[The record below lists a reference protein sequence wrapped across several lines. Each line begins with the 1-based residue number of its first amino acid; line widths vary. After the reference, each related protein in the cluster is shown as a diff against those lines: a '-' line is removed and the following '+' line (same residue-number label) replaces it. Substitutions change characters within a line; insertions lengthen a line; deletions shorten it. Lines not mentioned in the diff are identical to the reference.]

1 MTCLRGHFDRLSD
14 RAYLLDRNELRS
26 VRLLPES
33 HHPLQI
39 PHLDCLKTGRLRR
52 RHLPRS
58 VGQSLPER
66 REFSHKRARRLHLDA
81 LPGLDLGPHLHATVT
96 DVGVLVQRLVVVVR
110 LRRGGSGFFETPTE
124 AQSPR
129 QGIFEL
135 MRSNPE
141 SYCEIW
147 RADKDGRFRIY
158 KALKSEYAGDAVYER
173 LLRKEFEIGYSLDHP
188 NICEY
193 YGFVNIPP
201 LGNCIEM
208 EWVDGCSL
216 DTLLPRGAISKTLAS
231 KIINETCD
239 ALAYMHSKQIVHR
252 DLKPSNIMLTY
263 NGNNVKLIDF
273 GLSDSDSHSVL
284 KGSAGTQVYASPEL
298 ISGGNVDYHTDI
310 FSLGCVID
318 RLSPAYAKVARKCCQ
333 RDPSRRYQ
341 SALEVKEAIKHISR
355 LPLWLAVV
363 ALIAFV
369 TLLSIRPWTRHVLSG
384 ATDSLSK
391 VVGTDSASV
400 IQTVD
405 SGQMVGIGSPST
417 DSTSDKDNFR
427 NPPESAKAA
436 SATMKSSDSTKK
448 IVRKD
453 ESKSEK
459 KEPSP
464 RQAKPQSDKEAIDE
478 LFRQATELF
487 DQ

>member
-1 MTCLRGHFDRLSD
+1 M
-14 RAYLLDRNELRS
+14 
-26 VRLLPES
+26 
-33 HHPLQI
+33 
-39 PHLDCLKTGRLRR
+39 
-52 RHLPRS
+52 
-58 VGQSLPER
+58 
-66 REFSHKRARRLHLDA
+66 
-81 LPGLDLGPHLHATVT
+81 
-96 DVGVLVQRLVVVVR
+96 
-110 LRRGGSGFFETPTE
+110 
-124 AQSPR
+124 
-129 QGIFEL
+129 
-135 MRSNPE
+135 
-141 SYCEIW
+141 
-147 RADKDGRFRIY
+147 
-158 KALKSEYAGDAVYER
+158 
-173 LLRKEFEIGYSLDHP
+173 
-188 NICEY
+188 
-193 YGFVNIPP
+193 
-201 LGNCIEM
+201 
-208 EWVDGCSL
+208 
-216 DTLLPRGAISKTLAS
+216 
-231 KIINETCD
+231 
-239 ALAYMHSKQIVHR
+239 
-252 DLKPSNIMLTY
+252 
-263 NGNNVKLIDF
+263 
-273 GLSDSDSHSVL
+273 
-284 KGSAGTQVYASPEL
+284 
-298 ISGGNVDYHTDI
+298 DYHTDI

-391 VVGTDSASV
+391 VVGTDSAPV

-436 SATMKSSDSTKK
+436 SATVKSSDSTKK

>member
-1 MTCLRGHFDRLSD
+1 MDE
-14 RAYLLDRNELRS
+14 A
-26 VRLLPES
+26 
-33 HHPLQI
+33 
-39 PHLDCLKTGRLRR
+39 
-52 RHLPRS
+52 
-58 VGQSLPER
+58 
-66 REFSHKRARRLHLDA
+66 
-81 LPGLDLGPHLHATVT
+81 
-96 DVGVLVQRLVVVVR
+96 
-110 LRRGGSGFFETPTE
+110 SGFFETPTE

-129 QGIFEL
+129 QGMFEL
-135 MRSNPE
+135 IRSNPE

-158 KALKSEYAGDAVYER
+158 KALKSEYAGDSVYER
-173 LLRKEFEIGYSLDHP
+173 LLRKEFEIGYSLSHP

-216 DTLLPRGAISKTLAS
+216 DILLPRGAISKTLAS

-252 DLKPSNIMLTY
+252 DLKPSNIMVTY

-273 GLSDSDSHSVL
+273 GLSDSDTHSVL

-298 ISGGNVDYHTDI
+298 IAGGNVDYHTDI

-333 RDPSRRYQ
+333 RDPSKRFQ
-341 SALEVKEAIKHISR
+341 SALEVKEAINHRSR
-355 LPLWLAVV
+355 LPLWPAIASAIAIVV
-363 ALIAFV
+363 V
-369 TLLSIRPWTRHVLSG
+369 LSIRPGMRSG
-384 ATDSLSK
+384 NNMASGVTDSLSK
-391 VVGTDSASV
+391 AVGIDTASAV
-400 IQTVD
+400 QTVD
-405 SGQMVGIGSPST
+405 TGLMVGIDST
-417 DSTSDKDNFR
+417 SSESTSDKDNIR
-427 NPPESAKAA
+427 NRSESVKVV
-436 SATMKSSDSTKK
+436 SAPVKSSKPVKNT
-448 IVRKD
+448 VRKD
-453 ESKSEK
+453 ESKSAK
-459 KEPSP
+459 KEPST
-464 RQAKPQSDKEAIDE
+464 RHTKPQSDKEAIDE

>member
-1 MTCLRGHFDRLSD
+1 MDE
-14 RAYLLDRNELRS
+14 A
-26 VRLLPES
+26 
-33 HHPLQI
+33 
-39 PHLDCLKTGRLRR
+39 
-52 RHLPRS
+52 
-58 VGQSLPER
+58 
-66 REFSHKRARRLHLDA
+66 
-81 LPGLDLGPHLHATVT
+81 
-96 DVGVLVQRLVVVVR
+96 
-110 LRRGGSGFFETPTE
+110 SGFFETPTE
-124 AQSPR
+124 AQSPT
-129 QGIFEL
+129 QGMFEL
-135 MRSNPE
+135 IRSNPE

-158 KALKSEYAGDAVYER
+158 KALKSEYAGDTVYER
-173 LLRKEFEIGYSLDHP
+173 LLRKEFEIGYSLSHP

-208 EWVDGCSL
+208 EWVDGYSL

-273 GLSDSDSHSVL
+273 GLSDSDAHSVL

-298 ISGGNVDYHTDI
+298 IAGGNVDYHTDI

-333 RDPSRRYQ
+333 RDPSRRFQ
-341 SALEVKEAIKHISR
+341 SAIEVKQAINHRSR
-355 LPLWLAVV
+355 LPLWLAVASAIAIV
-363 ALIAFV
+363 AV
-369 TLLSIRPWTRHVLSG
+369 LSIRPGIRTGNNVASG
-384 ATDSLSK
+384 VTDSSSR
-391 VVGTDSASV
+391 VSGTDSASV
-400 IQTVD
+400 VQTVD
-405 SGQMVGIGSPST
+405 SGQMAGIGSPST
-417 DSTSDKDNFR
+417 DSTSDKDNIGNR
-427 NPPESAKAA
+427 PESAKVV
-436 SATMKSSDSTKK
+436 SAPVKSSDSAKK

-453 ESKSEK
+453 ESKPAK
-459 KEPSP
+459 KEPST
-464 RQAKPQSDKEAIDE
+464 RQTKPQNDKEAIDE

>member
-1 MTCLRGHFDRLSD
+1 MDE
-14 RAYLLDRNELRS
+14 A
-26 VRLLPES
+26 
-33 HHPLQI
+33 
-39 PHLDCLKTGRLRR
+39 
-52 RHLPRS
+52 
-58 VGQSLPER
+58 
-66 REFSHKRARRLHLDA
+66 
-81 LPGLDLGPHLHATVT
+81 
-96 DVGVLVQRLVVVVR
+96 
-110 LRRGGSGFFETPTE
+110 SGFFETPTE

-129 QGIFEL
+129 QGMFEL
-135 MRSNPE
+135 IRSNPE

-158 KALKSEYAGDAVYER
+158 KALKSEYAGDSVYER
-173 LLRKEFEIGYSLDHP
+173 LLRKEFEIGYSLSHP

-208 EWVDGCSL
+208 EWVDGYSL

-252 DLKPSNIMLTY
+252 DLKPSNIMVTY

-273 GLSDSDSHSVL
+273 GLSDSDTHSVL

-298 ISGGNVDYHTDI
+298 IAGGNVDYHTDI

-333 RDPSRRYQ
+333 RDPSKRFQ
-341 SALEVKEAIKHISR
+341 SALEVKEAINHRSR
-355 LPLWLAVV
+355 MPLWPAMASAIAIVV
-363 ALIAFV
+363 V
-369 TLLSIRPWTRHVLSG
+369 LSIRPGMRSG
-384 ATDSLSK
+384 NNMASGVTDSLSK
-391 VVGTDSASV
+391 AVGIDSASAV
-400 IQTVD
+400 QTVD
-405 SGQMVGIGSPST
+405 TGLMVGIDST
-417 DSTSDKDNFR
+417 SSESTSDKDNIR
-427 NPPESAKAA
+427 NWSESVKVV
-436 SATMKSSDSTKK
+436 SAPVKSSKPVKNT
-448 IVRKD
+448 VRKD
-453 ESKSEK
+453 ESKSAK
-459 KEPSP
+459 KEPST
-464 RQAKPQSDKEAIDE
+464 RHTKPQSDKEAIDE

>member
-1 MTCLRGHFDRLSD
+1 MFLNIKIVIF
-14 RAYLLDRNELRS
+14 
-26 VRLLPES
+26 
-33 HHPLQI
+33 
-39 PHLDCLKTGRLRR
+39 
-52 RHLPRS
+52 
-58 VGQSLPER
+58 
-66 REFSHKRARRLHLDA
+66 EFQTNNCEDSFRIFNRIMDEA
-81 LPGLDLGPHLHATVT
+81 
-96 DVGVLVQRLVVVVR
+96 
-110 LRRGGSGFFETPTE
+110 SGFFETPTE

-284 KGSAGTQVYASPEL
+284 KGSAGTQIYASPEL

-355 LPLWLAVV
+355 LPWGLAM
-363 ALIAFV
+363 AAILATILSV
-369 TLLSIRPWTRHVLSG
+369 TLYLAHPGDVHERVSDVKAPYSDSSYSGTGKQSGDLDVPARHIP
-384 ATDSLSK
+384 DS
-391 VVGTDSASV
+391 
-400 IQTVD
+400 
-405 SGQMVGIGSPST
+405 
-417 DSTSDKDNFR
+417 
-427 NPPESAKAA
+427 SAKTQVKPSHSQSAA
-436 SATMKSSDSTKK
+436 SPKKPAKEASPARDPHSD
-448 IVRKD
+448 R
-453 ESKSEK
+453 
-459 KEPSP
+459 
-464 RQAKPQSDKEAIDE
+464 AAIDE

>member
-1 MTCLRGHFDRLSD
+1 MDE
-14 RAYLLDRNELRS
+14 A
-26 VRLLPES
+26 
-33 HHPLQI
+33 
-39 PHLDCLKTGRLRR
+39 
-52 RHLPRS
+52 
-58 VGQSLPER
+58 
-66 REFSHKRARRLHLDA
+66 
-81 LPGLDLGPHLHATVT
+81 
-96 DVGVLVQRLVVVVR
+96 
-110 LRRGGSGFFETPTE
+110 SGFFETPTE
-124 AQSPR
+124 AQGPK
-129 QGIFEL
+129 QGMFEL
-135 MRSNPE
+135 IRSNPE
-141 SYCEIW
+141 SYCDIW
-147 RADKDGRFRIY
+147 RADKDGRFRVY
-158 KALKSEYAGDAVYER
+158 KALKHEYAGDPVYER

-216 DTLLPRGAISKTLAS
+216 DTLLPRGAVSKTLAA
-231 KIINETCD
+231 KIISETCD

-333 RDPSRRYQ
+333 RDPGKRFQ
-341 SALEVKEAIKHISR
+341 SASEVKLAINRRSSFPVAMAAVLAGVASIALYLAHPWEAHERMSDVKDTYSDS
-355 LPLWLAVV
+355 
-363 ALIAFV
+363 
-369 TLLSIRPWTRHVLSG
+369 LLSSSG
-384 ATDSLSK
+384 ETLEIPDITTSGISPSSMASPY
-391 VVGTDSASV
+391 DSATSSSSTIANGLV
-400 IQTVD
+400 KHTPD
-405 SGQMVGIGSPST
+405 S
-417 DSTSDKDNFR
+417 
-427 NPPESAKAA
+427 SAKVQVKPPH
-436 SATMKSSDSTKK
+436 KSTAPPKTPVK
-448 IVRKD
+448 A
-453 ESKSEK
+453 
-459 KEPSP
+459 PSP
-464 RQAKPQSDKEAIDE
+464 AKTVHSDRDAIDE

>member
-1 MTCLRGHFDRLSD
+1 MFLNIKIVIF
-14 RAYLLDRNELRS
+14 
-26 VRLLPES
+26 
-33 HHPLQI
+33 
-39 PHLDCLKTGRLRR
+39 
-52 RHLPRS
+52 
-58 VGQSLPER
+58 
-66 REFSHKRARRLHLDA
+66 EFQTNNCEDSFRIFNRIMDEA
-81 LPGLDLGPHLHATVT
+81 
-96 DVGVLVQRLVVVVR
+96 
-110 LRRGGSGFFETPTE
+110 SGFFETPTE

-341 SALEVKEAIKHISR
+341 SALEVKDAIKHISR

>member
-1 MTCLRGHFDRLSD
+1 MDE
-14 RAYLLDRNELRS
+14 A
-26 VRLLPES
+26 
-33 HHPLQI
+33 
-39 PHLDCLKTGRLRR
+39 
-52 RHLPRS
+52 
-58 VGQSLPER
+58 
-66 REFSHKRARRLHLDA
+66 
-81 LPGLDLGPHLHATVT
+81 
-96 DVGVLVQRLVVVVR
+96 
-110 LRRGGSGFFETPTE
+110 SGFFETPTE

-129 QGIFEL
+129 QGMFEL
-135 MRSNPE
+135 IRSNPE

-158 KALKSEYAGDAVYER
+158 KALKSEYAGDSVYER
-173 LLRKEFEIGYSLDHP
+173 LLRKEFEIGYSLSHP

-216 DTLLPRGAISKTLAS
+216 DILLPRGAISKTLAS

-252 DLKPSNIMLTY
+252 DLKPSNIMVTY

-273 GLSDSDSHSVL
+273 GLSDSDTHSVL

-298 ISGGNVDYHTDI
+298 IAGGNVDYHTDI

-333 RDPSRRYQ
+333 RDPSKRFQ
-341 SALEVKEAIKHISR
+341 SALEVKEAINHRSR
-355 LPLWLAVV
+355 LPLWLAIASAIAIVV
-363 ALIAFV
+363 V
-369 TLLSIRPWTRHVLSG
+369 LSIRPGMRSG
-384 ATDSLSK
+384 NNMASGVTDSLSK
-391 VVGTDSASV
+391 AVGIDSASAV
-400 IQTVD
+400 QIVD
-405 SGQMVGIGSPST
+405 TGQMVGIDST
-417 DSTSDKDNFR
+417 SYDSTSDKDNIR
-427 NPPESAKAA
+427 NRSESVKAV
-436 SATMKSSDSTKK
+436 SAPVKSSKPVKNT
-448 IVRKD
+448 VRKD
-453 ESKSEK
+453 ENKAKK
-459 KEPSP
+459 KEPSTH
-464 RQAKPQSDKEAIDE
+464 QAKPQSDKEAIDE

>member
-1 MTCLRGHFDRLSD
+1 MDE
-14 RAYLLDRNELRS
+14 A
-26 VRLLPES
+26 
-33 HHPLQI
+33 
-39 PHLDCLKTGRLRR
+39 
-52 RHLPRS
+52 
-58 VGQSLPER
+58 
-66 REFSHKRARRLHLDA
+66 
-81 LPGLDLGPHLHATVT
+81 
-96 DVGVLVQRLVVVVR
+96 
-110 LRRGGSGFFETPTE
+110 SGFFETPTE

-129 QGIFEL
+129 QGMFEL
-135 MRSNPE
+135 ISSNPE

-147 RADKDGRFRIY
+147 RADKDGRFRVY
-158 KALKSEYAGDAVYER
+158 KALKSEYAGDPVYER

-216 DTLLPRGAISKTLAS
+216 DTLLPRGAVSKTLAA
-231 KIINETCD
+231 KIISETCD

-318 RLSPAYAKVARKCCQ
+318 RLSPSFGKVARKCCQ
-333 RDPSRRYQ
+333 RDPKKRFQSASDVKQAISRRSKAPIAAAVILATAAAISVMLLQ
-341 SALEVKEAIKHISR
+341 PRLWETHEWASDVKASY
-355 LPLWLAVV
+355 
-363 ALIAFV
+363 
-369 TLLSIRPWTRHVLSG
+369 S
-384 ATDSLSK
+384 DSLHSSSGK
-391 VVGTDSASV
+391 TSDVLDISASD
-400 IQTVD
+400 TV
-405 SGQMVGIGSPST
+405 S
-417 DSTSDKDNFR
+417 
-427 NPPESAKAA
+427 
-436 SATMKSSDSTKK
+436 SSDSDCSNSQAVVDSPASHSLDSSARPQIKPAH
-448 IVRKD
+448 
-453 ESKSEK
+453 KSVASQK
-459 KEPSP
+459 NP
-464 RQAKPQSDKEAIDE
+464 AKVVSSDKESHSDRDAIDE

>member
-1 MTCLRGHFDRLSD
+1 MDE
-14 RAYLLDRNELRS
+14 A
-26 VRLLPES
+26 
-33 HHPLQI
+33 
-39 PHLDCLKTGRLRR
+39 
-52 RHLPRS
+52 
-58 VGQSLPER
+58 
-66 REFSHKRARRLHLDA
+66 
-81 LPGLDLGPHLHATVT
+81 
-96 DVGVLVQRLVVVVR
+96 
-110 LRRGGSGFFETPTE
+110 SGFFETPTE

-129 QGIFEL
+129 QGMFEL
-135 MRSNPE
+135 IRSNPE

-158 KALKSEYAGDAVYER
+158 KALKSEYAGDSVYER
-173 LLRKEFEIGYSLDHP
+173 LLRKEFEIGYSLSHP

-216 DTLLPRGAISKTLAS
+216 DILLPRGAISKTLAS

-252 DLKPSNIMLTY
+252 DLKPSNIMVTY

-273 GLSDSDSHSVL
+273 GLSDSDTHSVL

-298 ISGGNVDYHTDI
+298 IAGGNVDYHTDI

-333 RDPSRRYQ
+333 RDPSKRFQ
-341 SALEVKEAIKHISR
+341 SALEVKEAINHRSR
-355 LPLWLAVV
+355 LPLWPAIASAIAIVV
-363 ALIAFV
+363 V
-369 TLLSIRPWTRHVLSG
+369 LSIRPGMRSG
-384 ATDSLSK
+384 NNMASGVTDSLSK
-391 VVGTDSASV
+391 AVGIDTASAV
-400 IQTVD
+400 QTVD
-405 SGQMVGIGSPST
+405 TGLMVGIDST
-417 DSTSDKDNFR
+417 SSESTSDKDNIR
-427 NPPESAKAA
+427 NWSESVKVV
-436 SATMKSSDSTKK
+436 SAPVKSSKPVKNT
-448 IVRKD
+448 VRKD
-453 ESKSEK
+453 ESKSAK
-459 KEPSP
+459 KEPST
-464 RQAKPQSDKEAIDE
+464 RHTKPQSDKEAIDE

>member
-1 MTCLRGHFDRLSD
+1 MDE
-14 RAYLLDRNELRS
+14 A
-26 VRLLPES
+26 
-33 HHPLQI
+33 
-39 PHLDCLKTGRLRR
+39 
-52 RHLPRS
+52 
-58 VGQSLPER
+58 
-66 REFSHKRARRLHLDA
+66 
-81 LPGLDLGPHLHATVT
+81 
-96 DVGVLVQRLVVVVR
+96 
-110 LRRGGSGFFETPTE
+110 SGFFETPTE
-124 AQSPR
+124 AQGPR
-129 QGIFEL
+129 QGMFEL
-135 MRSNPE
+135 ISSNPE

-147 RADKDGRFRIY
+147 RADKDGRFRVY
-158 KALKSEYAGDAVYER
+158 KALKSEYAGDPVYER

-216 DTLLPRGAISKTLAS
+216 DTLLPRGAVSKTLAA
-231 KIINETCD
+231 KIISETCD

-318 RLSPAYAKVARKCCQ
+318 RLSPSFGKVARKCCQ
-333 RDPSRRYQ
+333 RDPKKRFQSASEVKMAISRR
-341 SALEVKEAIKHISR
+341 SS
-355 LPLWLAVV
+355 LPVVMAAVLVGVASV
-363 ALIAFV
+363 ALYL
-369 TLLSIRPWTRHVLSG
+369 TRPWGTHERVPNVDASYS
-384 ATDSLSK
+384 DSLYSSVGETPESPDIPSS
-391 VVGTDSASV
+391 VVPSSSTASPYDSATSSISV
-400 IQTVD
+400 IANDFVKYTPD
-405 SGQMVGIGSPST
+405 S
-417 DSTSDKDNFR
+417 
-427 NPPESAKAA
+427 SAKVQVKPPHKSAA
-436 SATMKSSDSTKK
+436 PPKTP
-448 IVRKD
+448 V
-453 ESKSEK
+453 

-464 RQAKPQSDKEAIDE
+464 AKAVHSDRDAIDE

>member
-1 MTCLRGHFDRLSD
+1 MDE
-14 RAYLLDRNELRS
+14 A
-26 VRLLPES
+26 
-33 HHPLQI
+33 
-39 PHLDCLKTGRLRR
+39 
-52 RHLPRS
+52 
-58 VGQSLPER
+58 
-66 REFSHKRARRLHLDA
+66 
-81 LPGLDLGPHLHATVT
+81 
-96 DVGVLVQRLVVVVR
+96 
-110 LRRGGSGFFETPTE
+110 SGFFETPTE

-129 QGIFEL
+129 QGMFEL
-135 MRSNPE
+135 IRSNPE

-158 KALKSEYAGDAVYER
+158 KALKSEYAGDSVYER
-173 LLRKEFEIGYSLDHP
+173 LLRKEFEIGYSLSHP

-216 DTLLPRGAISKTLAS
+216 DILLPRGAISKTLAS

-252 DLKPSNIMLTY
+252 DLKPSNIMVTY

-273 GLSDSDSHSVL
+273 GLSDSDTHSVL

-298 ISGGNVDYHTDI
+298 IAGGNVDYHTDI

-333 RDPSRRYQ
+333 RDPSKRFQ
-341 SALEVKEAIKHISR
+341 SALEVKEAINHRSR
-355 LPLWLAVV
+355 MPLWPAMASAIAIVV
-363 ALIAFV
+363 V
-369 TLLSIRPWTRHVLSG
+369 LSIRPGMRSG
-384 ATDSLSK
+384 NNMASGVTDSLSK
-391 VVGTDSASV
+391 AVGIDSASAV
-400 IQTVD
+400 QTVD
-405 SGQMVGIGSPST
+405 TGLMVGIDST
-417 DSTSDKDNFR
+417 SSESTSDKDNIR
-427 NPPESAKAA
+427 NWSESVKVV
-436 SATMKSSDSTKK
+436 SAPVKSSKPVKNT
-448 IVRKD
+448 VRKD
-453 ESKSEK
+453 ESKSAK
-459 KEPSP
+459 KEPST
-464 RQAKPQSDKEAIDE
+464 RHTKPQSDKEAIDE